1 MKCSKYK
8 QLLIEYADGRL
19 EDNLSKKLEVHL
31 ENCHHCRIELETLN
45 KSLSVMIAEENDV
58 IPEPSAEFIPKLRQ
72 QIEQLNPESR
82 KIFSF
87 QKNPYFF
94 ANPWLKVGF
103 AMAVL
108 VFILGAIV
116 VLKFSQNH
124 RPGLTT
130 AQMQVIKQMPEG
142 KTLIEM
148 LPASQPYINALLAAQ
163 QKGARHSGITST
175 LDNINIQLLDR
186 VFQILEMSAEALE
199 NSEIKVENPDE
210 IGEEEELSCYEEVI

>member
-31 ENCHHCRIELETLN
+31 ENCHHCRIELETLK

-87 QKNPYFF
+87 QKNPYIF
-94 ANPWLKVGF
+94 ANPCLKVGF

-124 RPGLTT
+124 RPGLTI
-130 AQMQVIKQMPEG
+130 AQIQVIKQMPEG

-148 LPASQPYINALLAAQ
+148 LPASQPYIDALLAAQ
-163 QKGARHSGITST
+163 QKSARHSGITST

-186 VFQILEMSAEALE
+186 VFQILEMSAEALG
-199 NSEIKVENPDE
+199 NPEIK
-210 IGEEEELSCYEEVI
+210 EEEELSCYEEVI

>member
-19 EDNLSKKLEVHL
+19 EDNLSKKLAVHL
-31 ENCHHCRIELETLN
+31 EHCHHCRIELETLK

-87 QKNPYFF
+87 QKNPYIF
-94 ANPWLKVGF
+94 ANPCLKVGF

-124 RPGLTT
+124 RPGLTI
-130 AQMQVIKQMPEG
+130 AQIQVIKQMPEG

-148 LPASQPYINALLAAQ
+148 LPASQPYIDALLAAQ
-163 QKGARHSGITST
+163 QKSARHSGITST

-186 VFQILEMSAEALE
+186 VFQILEMSAEALG
-199 NSEIKVENPDE
+199 NPEIK
-210 IGEEEELSCYEEVI
+210 EEEELSCYEEVI